1 MNSLVL
7 TKISKFTLIGT
18 TTAFINFVG
27 KFQPEFKLFFVY
39 LYCGTILI
47 LIFAVLWEGRE
58 SLAGESDAEKITD
71 LLAPITSGKSKRQYL
86 LAPST
91 RLEIIIGLVV
101 ITISAL
107 IGGL

>member
-7 TKISKFTLIGT
+7 TKISKFTLIGA

-27 KFQPEFKLFFVY
+27 KFQPEVKLFFVY
-39 LYCGTILI
+39 LYCGTILV

-58 SLAGESDAEKITD
+58 SLTQESDTEKLTD
-71 LLAPITSGKSKRQYL
+71 LLAPITSGKTKRHYL
-86 LAPST
+86 LEPST

-101 ITISAL
+101 ITVSAL